1 MAKQQYYSNYG
12 SRGRRR
18 RVKPR
23 FYVFVT
29 LIAILVMTGCFFA
42 NVAGTS
48 KRIKYGNSRADL
60 FRFRGN

>member
-1 MAKQQYYSNYG
+1 MEERVVAKQQYYSNYG

-29 LIAILVMTGCFFA
+29 LIAILVIPGCLFA
-42 NVAGTS
+42 NVAGQVNGLS
-48 KRIKYGNSRADL
+48 MAKADTT
-60 FRFRGN
+60 

>member
-29 LIAILVMTGCFFA
+29 LIAIL
-42 NVAGTS
+42 NS
-48 KRIKYGNSRADL
+48 LRILKRKI
-60 FRFRGN
+60 